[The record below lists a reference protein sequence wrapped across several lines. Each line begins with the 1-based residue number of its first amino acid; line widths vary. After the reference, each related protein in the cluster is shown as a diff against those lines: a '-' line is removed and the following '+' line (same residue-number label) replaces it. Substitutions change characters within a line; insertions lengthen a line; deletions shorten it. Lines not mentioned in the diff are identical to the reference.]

1 MGNVLIFFDVDGDGS
16 PDGNATTNSAGAFS
30 FTPTTPDNEG
40 FVQVDAWLAR
50 GGSPS
55 DSNSRTFRF
64 VYSSAPND
72 SGAQA
77 LVTELATFDSAWQNA
92 NTTLEQ
98 GIAAAKNALK
108 SSLQTADATYRQEMS
123 TAMGCINR
131 PVCRRLQPIEIN
143 YEQQSFSLAHR
154 SVRLKR
160 PS

>member
-1 MGNVLIFFDVDGDGS
+1 M
-16 PDGNATTNSAGAFS
+16 
-30 FTPTTPDNEG
+30 
-40 FVQVDAWLAR
+40 QVDAWLAR

-92 NTTLEQ
+92 RIRLWNKVLQ
-98 GIAAAKNALK
+98 RAKK
-108 SSLQTADATYRQEMS
+108 RIEIIVQTADATYRQEMS
-123 TAMGCINR
+123 TAMGLYQST
-131 PVCRRLQPIEIN
+131 RLSTVTAYRDQLRAAEF
-143 YEQQSFSLAHR
+143 QLGTSLSA
-154 SVRLKR
+154 LKR